1 MATDLSVPLEDRPGA
16 LAELGEATGKDG
28 VNVGGITCAV
38 EGGRAVAHVLVED
51 AGTARR
57 AIEGAGLSIS
67 GEREVLVVDV
77 DDRPGSLGEVARKMA
92 DAGVNVELVY
102 LATGTRIV
110 LGVDDLDRARSAL

>member
-16 LAELGEATGKDG
+16 LAELGEATGKAG

-51 AGTARR
+51 AGAGRR
-57 AIEGAGLSIS
+57 AVEGAGLSIS

-77 DDRPGSLGEVARKMA
+77 DDRPGSLGEVARKVA